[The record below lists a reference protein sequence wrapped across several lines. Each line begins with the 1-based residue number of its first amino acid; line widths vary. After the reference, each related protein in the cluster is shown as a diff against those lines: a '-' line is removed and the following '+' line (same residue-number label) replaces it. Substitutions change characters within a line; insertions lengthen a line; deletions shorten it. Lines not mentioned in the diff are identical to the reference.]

1 MSDSFK
7 KIIVFIWTLWGLPCC
22 VGLSLAAVSGD
33 YTLVVVYGLL
43 IVVAS
48 LAVEHGLRAHRFQ

>member
-1 MSDSFK
+1 MCLTLFK
-7 KIIVFIWTLWGLPCC
+7 KIIVFIWTVWGLPCC

-48 LAVEHGLRAHRFQ
+48 LAGLQGT